1 MAHGAT
7 EESSAPTPSRFGI
20 RRFRPPDPFVGI
32 WAATLAL
39 FVVSA
44 FVQPQSLSFGSLSG
58 MLPFAAI
65 LAVVAAGQTLIIQQG
80 GIDLSVPGMMSLG
93 VVILTR
99 VPNGDESKLPLALG
113 LAFIA
118 L

>member
-1 MAHGAT
+1 MSTASEPTNKLNLRGLREATRRLRPSGA
-7 EESSAPTPSRFGI
+7 I
-20 RRFRPPDPFVGI
+20 GI
-32 WAATLAL
+32 WIATLVL
-39 FVVSA
+39 FVISW

-99 VPNGDESKLPLALG
+99 IPNGDEHPVAIRDAIK
-113 LAFIA
+113 
-118 L
+118 